1 MFIRKE
7 FVHITWGGR
16 WSSLMILKICQILF
30 PEHLLKAILL
40 ADRVFS
46 YIEIGQPH
54 EQNNKVVKVDGEAN
68 DISESKRTLFEW
80 ALSGP
85 YIDGM
90 VRK

>member
-1 MFIRKE
+1 
-7 FVHITWGGR
+7 
-16 WSSLMILKICQILF
+16 MIFLNDIKNLPDSVSWAFAQG
-30 PEHLLKAILL
+30 HLL

-46 YIEIGQPH
+46 YTEIGQPH

-68 DISESKRTLFEW
+68 DISESKRMLFEW

-90 VRK
+90 IRK